1 MVAHAAVLAHHG
13 SIRGWIANSPVTA
26 SGSRSPLRISP
37 RAIRGRIARSTIPWK
52 AAGNT
57 GKLVRVTEDDVSR
70 DAPGDISEDAYELAL
85 LREELIEVREQLAGT
100 KASLEAAVA
109 IRKAETGALR
119 ELCDRLTAELADT
132 RRELVEAHRPWW
144 RRMLGR

>member
-1 MVAHAAVLAHHG
+1 MDDEQSGDGPGDGQWLTVAAAARRLG
-13 SIRGWIANSPVTA
+13 
-26 SGSRSPLRISP
+26 ISP
-37 RAIRGRIARSTIPWK
+37 RAVRGRIARGTMPWR

-57 GKLVRVTEDDVSR
+57 GKMVRVREEDASRDVSGDVPEDD
-70 DAPGDISEDAYELAL
+70 YELAL
-85 LREELIEVREQLAGT
+85 LREELMEAREQLAGT